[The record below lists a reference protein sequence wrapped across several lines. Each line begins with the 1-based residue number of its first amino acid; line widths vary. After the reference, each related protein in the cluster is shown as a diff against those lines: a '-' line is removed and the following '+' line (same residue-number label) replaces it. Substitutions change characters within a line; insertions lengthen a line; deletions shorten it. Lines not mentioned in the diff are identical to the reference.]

1 MEWVHVVDT
10 QDIKQGKMTLAEVGR
25 KKVTLPML
33 RANSTHSMIGA
44 HI

>member
-25 KKVTLPML
+25 KKVTI
-33 RANSTHSMIGA
+33 ANVEGKFYA
-44 HI
+44 LLL